1 MKRRCAMA
9 PPNILGK
16 VPLFIKR
23 ETILDRRIWV
33 YYLVI
38 LDKFAEKLGPQL
50 QVRPDER
57 FFEVLSKHVEAYLK
71 EGKAPPKAIEGAVL
85 NAADDF
91 LAGRDISLR
100 AGDYIAV
107 QSFARAGK

>member
-1 MKRRCAMA
+1 MA

-57 FFEVLSKHVEAYLK
+57 FYEVFSKHVEAYLN
-71 EGKAPPKAIEGAVL
+71 GKAPPKAIESAVL
-85 NAADDF
+85 NAADDY

>member
-1 MKRRCAMA
+1 M

-16 VPLFIKR
+16 VPLFVKR

-38 LDKFAEKLGPQL
+38 LDKVSEKLGPQL
-50 QVRPDER
+50 EVRPDER
-57 FFEVLSKHVEAYLK
+57 FYATFSKIVEAYLK
-71 EGKAPPKAIEGAVL
+71 DGKAPPKAIETAVL
-85 NAADDF
+85 NAADDY

-100 AGDYIAV
+100 AGDYIAL
-107 QSFARAGK
+107 QNYARAQK

>member
-1 MKRRCAMA
+1 MA
-9 PPNILGK
+9 HNILGK
-16 VPLFIKR
+16 VPLYVKR

-38 LDKFAEKLGPQL
+38 LDKVSQKLGPHL
-50 QVRPDER
+50 DVRPDER
-57 FFEVLSKHVEAYLK
+57 FYETFSKHVEAYLK

-91 LAGRDISLR
+91 LAGREIALR

-107 QSFARAGK
+107 QNYLRAEKG